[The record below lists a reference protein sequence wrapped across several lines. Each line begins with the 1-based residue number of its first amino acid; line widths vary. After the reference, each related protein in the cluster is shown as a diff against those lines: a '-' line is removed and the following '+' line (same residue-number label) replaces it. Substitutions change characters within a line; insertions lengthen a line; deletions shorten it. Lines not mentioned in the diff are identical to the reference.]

1 MTGGCVRLS
10 KRHKQQISP
19 IPEPPRSHGARL
31 QLYGFGVALSGIV
44 AFGLFS
50 STELA
55 SLFFEI
61 QARRVVGLKQMDSGW
76 PPKSDLREVPLPSH
90 PIGPE

>member
-1 MTGGCVRLS
+1 MVRVYNYMATGL
-10 KRHKQQISP
+10 
-19 IPEPPRSHGARL
+19 
-31 QLYGFGVALSGIV
+31 ALSGIV

-55 SLFFEI
+55 SLLFEI
-61 QARRVVGLKQMDSGW
+61 QAGRVVGLKQMDSGW

-90 PIGPE
+90 PVGPE